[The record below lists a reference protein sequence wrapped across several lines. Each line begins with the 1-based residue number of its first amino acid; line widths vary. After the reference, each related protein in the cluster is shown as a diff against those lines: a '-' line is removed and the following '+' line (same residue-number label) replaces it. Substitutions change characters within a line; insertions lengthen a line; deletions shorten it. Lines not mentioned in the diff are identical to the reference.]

1 VADGVCE
8 ESGGCSQT
16 PVVGGL
22 PGQVGEEVA
31 EPTAREAQP
40 AALGVAAEQ
49 DLGDGQADQL
59 GVREAGRSARTL
71 TAAKLDEEVVNLDVE
86 FHDEGVELWCHTSL
100 FGTLAFL
107 VTACFL
113 IVANSASLI

>member
-8 ESGGCSQT
+8 KPGGCSQT

-31 EPTAREAQP
+31 EPSAREAQP

-59 GVREAGRSARTL
+59 GVGEARGSARTL
-71 TAAKLDEEVVNLDVE
+71 PGAQLDEEVVDSDVE
-86 FHDEGVELWCHTSL
+86 CHDEGVE
-100 FGTLAFL
+100 FGVHKPVLGALALL